1 MDDKGQVELRKGEE
15 NWLGARSKLKPM
27 ELEATTIMSDART
40 ERTDE
45 SEGFNNRL
53 RATTALDTTALSE
66 DTEAAGTESEGV
78 R

>member
-1 MDDKGQVELRKGEE
+1 
-15 NWLGARSKLKPM
+15 
-27 ELEATTIMSDART
+27 MSDART